1 MREGRGLKQG
11 SSRQNSKFSNNR
23 WAHLHI
29 LESGPQN
36 PQIPE
41 QIDSMKTLSRIS
53 IEFELEFI
61 TRGRISGHCLQWNFE
76 MKWVLGVNNAFEEV
90 RASIS
95 VLFAAECT

>member
-1 MREGRGLKQG
+1 M
-11 SSRQNSKFSNNR
+11 
-23 WAHLHI
+23 AHLHI

-41 QIDSMKTLSRIS
+41 QIDSVKTLSRIS

-61 TRGRISGHCLQWNFE
+61 TRGRISGPCLQWNFE
-76 MKWVLGVNNAFEEV
+76 MEWVLGVNNAFEEV

-95 VLFAAECT
+95 VFSAAECT